1 MKRGEIL
8 QMNGG
13 GSEGVE
19 LAQIQIEKAIRA
31 RRADGSHLAY
41 KRHTKSFLP
50 VGRAVGSDPAGPTVK
65 MLTPL
70 FYFWGSSLANQMPEC
85 RTRSFNE
92 RA

>member
-1 MKRGEIL
+1 MKCGEIW

-31 RRADGSHLAY
+31 WRADGSHLAH

-50 VGRAVGSDPAGPTVK
+50 VGRAVGNDPTRATVK
-65 MLTPL
+65 MLTQL
-70 FYFWGSSLANQMPEC
+70 FYSLGVEPGESVAKMQDPLVQ
-85 RTRSFNE
+85 
-92 RA
+92 